1 MTMTDPYIRKSSEE
15 HRSEDRFVRDAR
27 RRAHVD
33 LGKVKKLR
41 ADSSEIAARVREQ
54 VHRNA
59 WAETVR
65 KALEG
70 EDDE

>member
-1 MTMTDPYIRKSSEE
+1 MTDPYTRKSSEE
-15 HRSEDRFVRDAR
+15 HRSEDRFVRGAR
-27 RRAHVD
+27 RRSHAD
-33 LGKVKKLR
+33 LGEVKKMR

-59 WAETVR
+59 WAATVR